1 MKQLILSVVLLIIC
15 GLKTR
20 AQVIENT
27 LKAVNSLH
35 NVSYTEVLKDKMSF
49 ADVPDVET
57 IKAKVTFVAAEKQ
70 TGGYYLLKR
79 DSDIDTY
86 DGNKSIWLNLRDSTY
101 KIDKNAITGQATRS
115 LLYWITEMKNWLKAP
130 SKIKYL
136 KDTVIDK
143 VAYNHYV
150 FVQKDTTKKGEHVY
164 SLIYVVSNKSNYLP
178 FSISWRLKDFFDDGA
193 LAGWN
198 EEHFYNSYKLN
209 EGDFPDLSESVVPAK
224 FRLPVGRVVP
234 KPLPVG
240 TKAPQINLYDNAG
253 NNFDLEKLKGKMV
266 LLNFTTLGCPHC
278 INAAQMLARLNQKY
292 SGVNFAV
299 VSIYQKGTNTQQAI
313 TKFDGKYQVKYPSYL
328 AENTAEAIYHLSG
341 YPNFYL
347 LDKQGVVIQWY
358 EGFYADLEN
367 EISDKLNKAL

>member
-1 MKQLILSVVLLIIC
+1 MKQLILSVMWLIIC

-27 LKAVNSLH
+27 LRAVTSLH

-49 ADVPDVET
+49 ADAPDVET
-57 IKAKVTFVAAEKQ
+57 IKAKVTFVVAEKQ
-70 TGGYYLLKR
+70 TGGYYLLKC
-79 DSDIDTY
+79 DSDIYTY

-115 LLYWITEMKNWLKAP
+115 LLYWVTEMRSWLKTP

-136 KDTVIDK
+136 KDTTINR

-150 FVQKDTTKKGEHVY
+150 IVQEDTIKKSEHVY
-164 SLIYVVSNKSNYLP
+164 SLIDVVSNKFTCLP

-193 LAGWN
+193 LGGWN

-209 EGDFPDLSESVVPAK
+209 EGDFPDLSEAVVPAK
-224 FRLPVGRVVP
+224 FRLPVSRVVP

-292 SGVNFAV
+292 SGSNLAV
-299 VSIYQKGTNTQQAI
+299 ISIYQKGTNTQEAI
-313 TKFDGKYQVKYPSYL
+313 VKFDRKYHVMYPSYL
-328 AENTAEAIYHLSG
+328 TENTAEAIYHLSG

-367 EISDKLNKAL
+367 TISDKLNKTL